1 MPPVDAK
8 QIQLIHIAKGKL
20 GLDDAVYR
28 EMLMRM
34 FTVESSKALSY
45 DQAGSLIDHM
55 KKMGFRIKA
64 KRKCSLCGPRPRR
77 DKLPDNVVLLP
88 SREQMLMIGHLKQ
101 DIIWK
106 VHDGYNRWLMKYFGV
121 TVIKDSIT
129 ASRVIE
135 ALKGMWKSQNPC
147 QVKCSRNEHSAKSI
161 EQRVEGLKPHAL
173 SPLPPA
179 GE

>member
-1 MPPVDAK
+1 MKINPK
-8 QIQLIHIAKGKL
+8 QIQLIHVAKSKL
-20 GLDDAVYR
+20 ALDDAVYR

-34 FTVESSKALSY
+34 YKVESSKALTY
-45 DQAGSLIDHM
+45 EQAGSLIDHM

-64 KRKCSLCGPRPRR
+64 KRKCGLCGPRPKR

-106 VHDGYNRWLMKYFGV
+106 FHDGYSRWLMKFFGI

-135 ALKGMWKSQNPC
+135 ALKGLWKSQNPC
-147 QVKCSRNEHSAKSI
+147 QVKCVRNNQQSAVTAHS
-161 EQRVEGLKPHAL
+161 
-173 SPLPPA
+173 SPLTDHRV
-179 GE
+179 